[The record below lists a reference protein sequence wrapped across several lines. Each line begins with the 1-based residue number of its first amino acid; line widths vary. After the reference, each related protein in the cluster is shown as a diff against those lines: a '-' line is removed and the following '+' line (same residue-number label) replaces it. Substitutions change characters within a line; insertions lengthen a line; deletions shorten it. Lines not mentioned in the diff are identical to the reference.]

1 MSLTI
6 KNEGSICLESKQTI
20 ILDPKEKVAF
30 TTGDVYLFTHLSTDL
45 LRILADKRRKNLV
58 YLPQMLLKQL
68 QKLVQARFHQTLN
81 FRKIKWLSL

>member
-45 LRILADKRRKNLV
+45 LRILAGHGV
-58 YLPQMLLKQL
+58 S
-68 QKLVQARFHQTLN
+68 
-81 FRKIKWLSL
+81 KWWWFEWSGQFITWTWRQSAWLYGAIYYTWGT

>member
-45 LRILADKRRKNLV
+45 LRILAGHGVSK
-58 YLPQMLLKQL
+58 
-68 QKLVQARFHQTLN
+68 
-81 FRKIKWLSL
+81 